1 MRLFGVAYVV
11 TAALAVYR
19 MAKDMRTYYTARRAH
34 ATTRKKAIY
43 AFDIFIG
50 YTVSCGPTSMTGVSQ
65 LGRYRPEIYIT
76 DWTMPHDIVNKVNAL
91 IAERLSSV
99 KMTISNTKADF
110 FCHIFARCSTKT
122 GGSIFGK
129 SDDRYIRFNYE
140 TYLPADLMP
149 CGRSAKKA
157 LAGLPKRIYM

>member
-1 MRLFGVAYVV
+1 MRLFGVAYFI

-43 AFDIFIG
+43 AFDIFLG
-50 YTVSCGPTSMTGVSQ
+50 HTVSCGPTSMTGVSQ
-65 LGRYRPEIYIT
+65 FGRYRPEIYIT
-76 DWTMPHDIVNKVNAL
+76 DWTMPHDIVNKVNEL

-99 KMTISNTKADF
+99 TMTISNTRADF
-110 FCHIFARCSTKT
+110 FCHIWARCSTKT
-122 GGSIFGK
+122 VKSVCGQ
-129 SDDRYIRFNYE
+129 SDDLYIQFNSE
-140 TYLPADLMP
+140 TYLPAELMP